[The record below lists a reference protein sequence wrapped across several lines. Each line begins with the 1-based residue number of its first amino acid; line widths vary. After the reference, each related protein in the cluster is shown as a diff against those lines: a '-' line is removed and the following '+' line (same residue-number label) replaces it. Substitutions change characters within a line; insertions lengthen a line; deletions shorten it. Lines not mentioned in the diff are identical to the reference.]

1 MPTSP
6 HSQRVARN
14 VRAEMARAGKNQQDV
29 AAHLGISQQS
39 VSRRMSG
46 STPFTID
53 ELAAIARMLDVRLT
67 ELVRE
72 VAA

>member
-1 MPTSP
+1 MPTAP
-6 HSQRVARN
+6 HSHRVARN
-14 VRAEMARAGKNQQDV
+14 VRAEMARAGKNQQDI
-29 AAHLGISQQS
+29 ASHLGISQQS

-53 ELAAIARMLDVRLT
+53 ELAAIAGLLGVRLT